1 MEIDP
6 KQILVHALGFL
17 ILLAILKKFAWGK
30 LLGAME
36 SRSKRIAD
44 ELSSIERAKEEL
56 EQLKVQYQESLSKI
70 EEAARKKLQEA
81 VQEGRRVAGEIE
93 EDARTYARETL
104 EKAQEAAALEVAKAR
119 EALKEQVVDLAI
131 QANHKILERHLDEET
146 DRKMIEAFIQ
156 EVNAMGSDRG

>member
-36 SRSKRIAD
+36 ARSKRIAD

-81 VQEGRRVAGEIE
+81 IQEGRRVAGEIE

-104 EKAQEAAALEVAKAR
+104 EKSREAAALEVAKAR
-119 EALKEQVVDLAI
+119 EVLKEQVVDLAI